1 VGRKGVAAIGALVV
15 LTTLLAGS
23 TLQGQEHFSF
33 KHWLGLT
40 RQPAQEV
47 VVEYASIAR
56 DA

>member
-1 VGRKGVAAIGALVV
+1 MGALVV